1 MRGDQSADAE
11 RDQAKAEKAD
21 CDAHP
26 GGGFGKRNGPDEAEG
41 DKRRDFLSGWSF
53 SGGVEQTGGNGIGED
68 KKIEAGLSVEKEKV
82 CQGDKGNECEEFATG
97 FICGV

>member
-26 GGGFGKRNGPDEAEG
+26 GGGFGKRNGRDKAEG
-41 DKRRDFLSGWSF
+41 DKRRDFLNGWSF
-53 SGGVEQTGGNGIGED
+53 SRRAEQTGGNGIGED

-82 CQGDKGNECEEFATG
+82 CQGDKGNEYEEFAMG